1 MGNYTYKYDKEID
14 KIKLQKLFKSVEW
27 KSAEYPNR
35 LYEAIKNSSYVM
47 TVWDNEELIGLI
59 SAISDGYI
67 NVFITYLLVSPNYQN
82 KGLGK
87 IMMSDFCK
95 KYQGF
100 GRKMFER
107 SWTVEQNALVLRRIY
122 RHHGVFGTGFGVA
135 LDRRNYGHGKSCRLR
150 CRFRKRPLR
159 P

>member
-1 MGNYTYKYDKEID
+1 MENYTYKYDKEID

-35 LYEAIKNSSYVM
+35 LHEAIKNSSYVM

-100 GRKMFER
+100 GRRILSTEKE
-107 SWTVEQNALVLRRIY
+107 TEQFYNK
-122 RHHGVFGTGFGVA
+122 FGFGVDGIA
-135 LDRRNYGHGKSCRLR
+135 MFNKDWEGDIN
-150 CRFRKRPLR
+150 
-159 P
+159 

>member
-1 MGNYTYKYDKEID
+1 MENYTYKYDKEID

-27 KSAEYPNR
+27 KSAEYPSR
-35 LYEAIKNSSYVM
+35 LHEAIKNSSYVM

-95 KYQGF
+95 KYQAF
-100 GRKMFER
+100 GRKILTTETDTKQFYNKFGFDVDGIAMFNKDWEGD
-107 SWTVEQNALVLRRIY
+107 I
-122 RHHGVFGTGFGVA
+122 
-135 LDRRNYGHGKSCRLR
+135 
-150 CRFRKRPLR
+150 
-159 P
+159 